1 MHLIIDGYNLIHQAP
16 ELFLAADLGRG
27 REALCTALRIYHR
40 KKNHRLTVVFDGG
53 PDQEPS
59 RSSLCGVPVIFSGQ
73 RVNADGIIAHL
84 AVAQGAGAT
93 VITDDRELARR
104 CRAGGAEVIEA
115 RVFAARLMDTAQ
127 GWLPAGEDDDQ
138 GWDFTTKKKGP
149 SQRAPKAR
157 RRKERR
163 LGRL

>member
-16 ELFLAADLGRG
+16 ELFLVADLGRG
-27 REALCTALRIYHR
+27 REALCTALRLYR
-40 KKNHRLTVVFDGG
+40 KKKAHKLTVVFDGG
-53 PDQEPS
+53 EALEPS
-59 RSSLCGVPVIFSGQ
+59 RGTLCGVPVIFSGQ
-73 RVNADGIIAHL
+73 SSNADGVIARL
-84 AVAQGAGAT
+84 AAAQGAGAT
-93 VITDDRELARR
+93 VITDDRELAGR

-127 GWLPAGEDDDQ
+127 GWLPAGDEDDQ

-157 RRKERR
+157 RRKDRR